1 VAPRARPASPLLG
14 LAGPSGRNGRVRAGR
29 YRGGMSGHDQPGAA
43 PTETELRFLS
53 ETLPDDDALVRLA
66 LAGMGLVKRGGQ
78 RLHSD
83 VYIDTDRLA
92 LRAHGANLRIRTGA
106 VGERWVTLKVKTPGG
121 HQGAL
126 FVREEW
132 EVRLEPGEMAESS
145 VPWERAA
152 GFVRGTIR
160 PILQITTLRSEHVLR
175 DDHGNEIVLAEDTV
189 TYPDGS
195 VERRL
200 EVEMRSGTP
209 QLLRLVEKDL
219 RRQVKGLRAARR
231 GKRSQAIRRLPQ
243 LFGA

>member
-1 VAPRARPASPLLG
+1 
-14 LAGPSGRNGRVRAGR
+14 
-29 YRGGMSGHDQPGAA
+29 MSGHDQPGAA
-43 PTETELRFLS
+43 PTETELRFVS
-53 ETLPDDDALVRLA
+53 DVLPEDDGLDALS
-66 LAGMGLVKRGGQ
+66 LAGMRLTERGSK

-83 VYIDTDRLA
+83 VYFDTDRLA
-92 LRAHGANLRIRTGA
+92 LRAHGGNLRIRTGA
-106 VGERWVTLKVKTPGG
+106 LGERWVTLKVKTPGG

-126 FVREEW
+126 FVREEY
-132 EVRLEPGEMAESS
+132 EVRLEPGERAEQST
-145 VPWERAA
+145 PWQRA
-152 GFVRGTIR
+152 GKLVRGTFR
-160 PILQITTLRSEHVLR
+160 PVLQITTLRSEHRLG
-175 DDHGNEIVLAEDTV
+175 DGHGNEVVLAEDTV

-243 LFGA
+243 LFGS

>member
-1 VAPRARPASPLLG
+1 
-14 LAGPSGRNGRVRAGR
+14 
-29 YRGGMSGHDQPGAA
+29 MSGHDQPGAA

-53 ETLPDDDALVRLA
+53 DTLPDDDALIRLA

-132 EVRLEPGEMAESS
+132 EVRLEPCELAESS
-145 VPWERAA
+145 APWERAA

>member
-1 VAPRARPASPLLG
+1 
-14 LAGPSGRNGRVRAGR
+14 
-29 YRGGMSGHDQPGAA
+29 MSGHDQPGAA

-53 ETLPDDDALVRLA
+53 DTLPDDDALIRLA

-78 RLHSD
+78 RPHSD

-132 EVRLEPGEMAESS
+132 EVRLEPGELAESS

>member
-1 VAPRARPASPLLG
+1 
-14 LAGPSGRNGRVRAGR
+14 
-29 YRGGMSGHDQPGAA
+29 MSGHDQPGAA
-43 PTETELRFLS
+43 PTETELRFVS
-53 ETLPDDDALVRLA
+53 ETLPPDDALVTLN
-66 LAGMGLVKRGGQ
+66 LAGMGLAERGSK

-83 VYIDTDRLA
+83 VYFDTDRLA

-106 VGERWVTLKVKTPGG
+106 LGERWVTLKVKTPGG

-126 FVREEW
+126 FVREEY
-132 EVRLEPGEMAESS
+132 EVRLEPGEQAEDSE
-145 VPWERAA
+145 PWQRAA
-152 GFVRGTIR
+152 GFVRGAIR
-160 PILQITTLRSEHVLR
+160 PVLQITTLRSEHILR

-243 LFGA
+243 LFGR